1 MKSDLVM
8 TAYPSVVAGALALPA
23 SDWRSAA
30 NLIDHTLL
38 KPEATRNQVIALCQ
52 EAIRYGFH
60 AVMVNPANVALAA
73 IQLRGTPVRV
83 GTVVGFPLG
92 ANLTA
97 TKLVEADAAV
107 RNGAHELDMVMNI
120 GALKSGERVLVQ
132 SEMRSLAR
140 LTHDRGALLKVIL
153 ENALLSQEEKILAC
167 ALAAEAGVDFVKT
180 STGMGDS
187 GATHADVTLMRG
199 VVGIKIGVKAAGGIR
214 TAAQFMDMLDAG
226 ANRIG
231 TSSSVQIVQEL
242 GAGRTAAV
250 AGG

>member
-1 MKSDLVM
+1 M
-8 TAYPSVVAGALALPA
+8 
-23 SDWRSAA
+23 
-30 NLIDHTLL
+30 
-38 KPEATRNQVIALCQ
+38 
-52 EAIRYGFH
+52 
-60 AVMVNPANVALAA
+60 
-73 IQLRGTPVRV
+73 

-107 RNGAHELDMVMNI
+107 RNGAHELDMVINI

-242 GAGRTAAV
+242 GAGRAAAV

>member
-8 TAYPSVVAGALALPA
+8 AVYPSVVAGTLALPV

-38 KPEATRNQVIALCQ
+38 TPDATRNQIIALCH
-52 EAIRYGFH
+52 EAVRFGFH
-60 AVMVNPANVALAA
+60 AVMVTPANVALAA
-73 IQLRGTPVRV
+73 AELRGTTVKV

-92 ANLTA
+92 ANLTL
-97 TKLVEADAAV
+97 TKMVEADAAL

-120 GALKSGERVLVQ
+120 GALKSGDRLLVLT
-132 SEMRSLAR
+132 EMRSLTR
-140 LTHDRGALLKVIL
+140 LAHQHGALLKVIL
-153 ENALLSQEEKILAC
+153 ENGLLSQEEKILSC
-167 ALAAEAGVDFVKT
+167 ALAADAGVDFVKT
-180 STGMGDS
+180 STGMSES
-187 GATHADVTLMRG
+187 GAAHADVALMRG
-199 VVGIKIGVKAAGGIR
+199 VVGLKIGVKAAGGIR

-242 GAGRTAAV
+242 GAERDGV
-250 AGG
+250 

>member
-1 MKSDLVM
+1 M
-8 TAYPSVVAGALALPA
+8 TVYSSVVAGAAVLSV

-38 KPEATRNQVIALCQ
+38 KPDATRNQVIALCQ
-52 EAIRYGFH
+52 EAVRYGFH

-73 IQLRGTPVRV
+73 VQLRSTPVKV

-97 TKLVEADAAV
+97 TKLVEADAAL

-132 SEMRSLAR
+132 TEMRSLIR
-140 LTHDRGALLKVIL
+140 LAHEHGALLKVIL
-153 ENALLSQEEKILAC
+153 ENALLTQEEKILAC
-167 ALAAEAGVDFVKT
+167 ALAADAGVDFVKT

-187 GATHADVTLMRG
+187 GALHSDVTLMRG

-214 TAAQFMDMLDAG
+214 TAAQLMDMLDAG

-242 GAGRTAAV
+242 GAPSDN
-250 AGG
+250 